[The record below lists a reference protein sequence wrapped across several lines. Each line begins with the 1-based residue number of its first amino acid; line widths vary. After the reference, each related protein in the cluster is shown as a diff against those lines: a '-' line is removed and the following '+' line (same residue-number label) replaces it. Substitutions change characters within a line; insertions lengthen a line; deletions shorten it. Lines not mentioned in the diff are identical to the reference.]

1 MRDDEFFAAY
11 TMQHRWIILAIYIL
25 NLFLEQ
31 MNMGKMMTI
40 SFVPQRNSSSAQFQ
54 VIYLKKEQLVLL
66 KVWSAWPQ
74 PLTSVVCHEMLFWCH
89 SQPLWPL
96 LHQHNTSSTPQPS
109 VQLIQPAS
117 TCIPTIHFPWRLSF
131 PLSLA
136 LSLSPFPSLLHS
148 FTRCPLFSLSLSY
161 NDSEK
166 YDVQSGTEDHIR
178 VVE

>member
-131 PLSLA
+131 PLSLFHPFLRFCI
-136 LSLSPFPSLLHS
+136 LSLGVPYSLFPCHTMIQKS
-148 FTRCPLFSLSLSY
+148 TTYKVAP
-161 NDSEK
+161 K
-166 YDVQSGTEDHIR
+166 ITSG
-178 VVE
+178 